1 MVLEGRNA
9 ADAASDQNEPGE
21 PVIVAESTRELR
33 VMPVGMAVL
42 DEIESRDV
50 LQKSSA
56 VGEYLRQALCALQAD
71 HAMMGDVRGCG
82 LFTGIEWVKEN
93 NEPDRI
99 GAVAMANKLKD
110 RGFLLSNAGALGN
123 VLKIRPPLVFEQKHA
138 DRFLDTFKTVLN
150 NG

>member
-1 MVLEGRNA
+1 
-9 ADAASDQNEPGE
+9 
-21 PVIVAESTRELR
+21 
-33 VMPVGMAVL
+33 MAVL
-42 DEIESRDV
+42 DEIENRDV

-56 VGEYLRQALCALQAD
+56 VGAYLRQALYALQPA

-110 RGFLLSNAGALGN
+110 KGFLLSNAGALGN
-123 VLKIRPPLVFEQKHA
+123 VLKIRPPLVFEKKHA
-138 DRFLDTFKTVLN
+138 DRFLDTFKTVLK